1 MGQKSVETLH
11 GGNRSAIT
19 TIDLFNKVLFPPC
32 FLLESEKMIRFAKW
46 FLLLVCCLFATPAM
60 AQQKRERICIDGV
73 CYDVVNTATLATSTT
88 AQVATDAAFIPVM
101 RSDSAKFRKNLLE
114 AARLAR
120 RSGDIS
126 IFQHLAIISAS
137 RNLKTLERLK
147 GDVHELAI
155 EDGMATI
162 QAIDWDKL
170 LAFIEKLLPII
181 LKLIGGV

>member
-1 MGQKSVETLH
+1 MVKFASIF
-11 GGNRSAIT
+11 A
-19 TIDLFNKVLFPPC
+19 LFVCAFFSIPVAC
-32 FLLESEKMIRFAKW
+32 A
-46 FLLLVCCLFATPAM
+46 LVSPAM
-60 AQQKRERICIDGV
+60 AQQPKKEKICIDGV
-73 CYDVVNTATLATSTT
+73 CYDVVSTVTLPVGSAVAPF
-88 AQVATDAAFIPVM
+88 AQDATDAAFIPAM
-101 RSDSAKFRKNLLE
+101 KSDTAKFRKNLLE

-137 RNLKTLERLK
+137 RNLKTLEKLK

-181 LKLIGGV
+181 LKLIGGM

>member
-1 MGQKSVETLH
+1 MVKFVSW
-11 GGNRSAIT
+11 
-19 TIDLFNKVLFPPC
+19 
-32 FLLESEKMIRFAKW
+32 FA
-46 FLLLVCCLFATPAM
+46 LLVCCLFAVPAM
-60 AQQKRERICIDGV
+60 AQQPKKEKICIDGV
-73 CYDVVNTATLATSTT
+73 CYDVVSTVTLPVATTVAPLAVT
-88 AQVATDAAFIPVM
+88 QDATDAAFIPVLK
-101 RSDSAKFRKNLLE
+101 SDTKQFRKNLLE

-137 RNLKTLERLK
+137 RNLKTLEKLK

>member
-1 MGQKSVETLH
+1 MIKFVSWF
-11 GGNRSAIT
+11 S
-19 TIDLFNKVLFPPC
+19 
-32 FLLESEKMIRFAKW
+32 LLI
-46 FLLLVCCLFATPAM
+46 CCLFAAPAM
-60 AQQKRERICIDGV
+60 AQQKREKICIDGV
-73 CYDVVNTATLATSTT
+73 CYDVVSTVASTVTVPTSTT
-88 AQVATDAAFIPVM
+88 VGSFAAKQDATDAAFIPVLK
-101 RSDSAKFRKNLLE
+101 SDSAKFRKNLLE

-137 RNLKTLERLK
+137 RNLKTLEKLK

-155 EDGMATI
+155 EDGMASI

-181 LKLIGGV
+181 LKLIGGM

>member
-1 MGQKSVETLH
+1 MVKFV
-11 GGNRSAIT
+11 RW
-19 TIDLFNKVLFPPC
+19 
-32 FLLESEKMIRFAKW
+32 FA
-46 FLLLVCCLFATPAM
+46 LLVCCLLAVPAS
-60 AQQKRERICIDGV
+60 AQQPKKEKICIDGV
-73 CYDVVNTATLATSTT
+73 CYDVVSTITLPVATTVAPFAVT
-88 AQVATDAAFIPVM
+88 QDATDAAFIPVLK
-101 RSDSAKFRKNLLE
+101 SDTKQFRKNLLE

-137 RNLKTLERLK
+137 RNLKTLEKLK

-181 LKLIGGV
+181 LKLIGGM